1 MFMANNDV
9 VYIHHTPVEYRAF
22 RSPVG
27 MTGKWTREQAE
38 KVAAHAR
45 LLAPKPG
52 QGSYATGETAL
63 SIKVNGPTIGRAGPE
78 AVVVSDTD
86 HALFVHEGT
95 EPHTIKPRRA
105 NQLVFFWRKA
115 GRVVFRDKVRHPGTK
130 ANPFLVKAL
139 RAVFGG
145 PGR

>member
-1 MFMANNDV
+1 MANDV
-9 VYIHHTPVEYRAF
+9 VYVRHRPAEFQAF
-22 RSPVG
+22 RSPTG
-27 MTGKWTREQAE
+27 MTGRWTLEQGH

-52 QGSYATGETAL
+52 QGRGYATGETAL
-63 SIKVNGPTIGRAGPE
+63 SIRVDGPTLGRSGPE
-78 AVVVSDTD
+78 VVVKSTTD
-86 HALFVHEGT
+86 HAVFVHEGT
-95 EPHTIKPRRA
+95 PPHIIKPRIKE
-105 NQLVFFWRKA
+105 QLVFFWRKA
-115 GRVVFRDKVRHPGTK
+115 GRVVFKDSVRHPGTK